1 MWKTA
6 QSPVPGVGI
15 EPTWD
20 CSRGIL
26 SPLRLP
32 FRHPGEIPNQETG
45 GVEPNV
51 DGFDRKAPKAVA
63 SLAGDDAG
71 SGRRNRGASAL
82 QSPLRGA
89 EARPHLPG
97 GTHRTGEAAVV
108 PPQRPVYSR
117 PDRRTRW
124 LSKSSEFVTFD
135 LLTYSSVNPVD
146 RRAFT
151 LEMSGT
157 QIAFTIE
164 R

>member
-82 QSPLRGA
+82 QSPFA
-89 EARPHLPG
+89 ELKHGLIYQPAPI
-97 GTHRTGEAAVV
+97 V
-108 PPQRPVYSR
+108 PE
-117 PDRRTRW
+117 
-124 LSKSSEFVTFD
+124 K
-135 LLTYSSVNPVD
+135 LT
-146 RRAFT
+146 
-151 LEMSGT
+151 
-157 QIAFTIE
+157 
-164 R
+164 